1 MITARGIKMVRPI
14 FAALVVVTFFATN
27 GAEAAPGYSSNPY
40 LNYSCKDLRF
50 AAEAEAARADH
61 DPGVKKNTGSNN
73 TTSDDARTTVFWPKA
88 FFSNVSGQRAVE
100 LSHLKDKLI
109 SIEQA
114 SIQGQ
119 CEIQFDGPRPP
130 GA

>member
-1 MITARGIKMVRPI
+1 MVRPI
-14 FAALVVVTFFATN
+14 FAALFVVTFFAAN

-40 LNYSCKDLRF
+40 LNYSCKDLRL
-50 AAEAEAARADH
+50 AAEDVAARAERDS
-61 DPGVKKNTGSNN
+61 GVKNDTGSNN
-73 TTSDDARTTVFWPKA
+73 TTSDEARTTVIWPKA
-88 FFSNVSGQRAVE
+88 FFANVSGQKAVE
-100 LSHLKDKLI
+100 LSHLKEELI

-114 SIQGQ
+114 SIEGQ

>member
-1 MITARGIKMVRPI
+1 
-14 FAALVVVTFFATN
+14 VTFFAAN
-27 GAEAAPGYSSNPY
+27 GAEAALGYSSNPY
-40 LNYSCKDLRF
+40 LNYSCKDLRL
-50 AAEAEAARADH
+50 AAEAASARAEQDS
-61 DPGVKKNTGSNN
+61 GVKNDTSSNN
-73 TTSDDARTTVFWPKA
+73 TTSDHARAVFWPKA
-88 FFSNVSGQRAVE
+88 FFANVSGQKAVE
-100 LSHLKDKLI
+100 LSHLKEELI